1 MHISYKKVLPA
12 ILLILGLCPVT
23 AQAQYGRRDD
33 DRYGRR
39 ERGPYAR
46 ARALVS
52 RVQRNLERAQRSSNA
67 RGRQRERYENAQ
79 RHLSQFDERL
89 ARGDFDK
96 DKLDTAIDDVKN
108 VVENNTLPPRARAQ
122 LRDDLRDLRQ
132 MRAVRGRW

>member
-1 MHISYKKVLPA
+1 MRISYKKVLPA
-12 ILLILGLCPVT
+12 ILLILGLCPI
-23 AQAQYGRRDD
+23 AAPAQYRRRDD

-46 ARALVS
+46 ARALVG
-52 RVQRNLERAQRSSNA
+52 RVQRDLERAERITRA
-67 RGRQRERYENAQ
+67 HGRERERYENAQ

-89 ARGDFDK
+89 SRGDFDK

-108 VVENNTLPPRARAQ
+108 VVENNTLPPRARDE

>member
-1 MHISYKKVLPA
+1 MRMRISCRKVLPA
-12 ILLILGLCPVT
+12 ILLILCLCPVA
-23 AQAQYGRRDD
+23 AQAQYDRRDD

-46 ARALVS
+46 ARALVG
-52 RVQRNLERAQRSSNA
+52 RVQRNLERAQRFTRA

-79 RHLSQFDERL
+79 RHLSQFDARL

-108 VVENNTLPPRARAQ
+108 VVENNTLPPRARDE
-122 LRDDLRDLRQ
+122 LRDAAQRLGFCPR
-132 MRAVRGRW
+132 